1 MQKLIASIAI
11 AIVTVV
17 GMRVFGVT
25 FGDIFKAISKDANNA
40 ATDIKALANGDYSKA
55 KLPDQ
60 PRATVSA
67 NEGDYDDDMKKDLSE
82 ARQKLMDDRKKAL
95 EKFTPGSSDRKAL
108 ENMTPD
114 EMRKHIERNLKEA
127 KD

>member
-1 MQKLIASIAI
+1 VHKLIASIAI
-11 AIVTVV
+11 AIVTLV
-17 GMRVFGVT
+17 GMRLVGIT
-25 FGDIFKAISKDANNA
+25 FGDIFRAISKDANNA

-55 KLPDQ
+55 NVSDQ
-60 PRATVSA
+60 PRAKVSA

-95 EKFTPGSSDRKAL
+95 EKFTPGSSERKDL
-108 ENMTPD
+108 EKMTPD